1 MIFFTSEVGR
11 LDNDDSEKLERRSGD
26 FIHFRSVPRF
36 NLGP

>member
-26 FIHFRSVPRF
+26 FRSVPRF